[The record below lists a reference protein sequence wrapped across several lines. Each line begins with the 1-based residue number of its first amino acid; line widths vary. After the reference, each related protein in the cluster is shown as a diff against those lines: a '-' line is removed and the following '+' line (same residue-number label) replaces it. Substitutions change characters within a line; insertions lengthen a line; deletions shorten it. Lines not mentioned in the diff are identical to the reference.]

1 MMRAQTS
8 ESATPVGA
16 KSEEMHGDV
25 KALFPPGVVP
35 SPPAAPLSLPRYM
48 VRFVRNPLS
57 VMPLS
62 VYEEPIVQHGRRTWV
77 SDPALIKTIL
87 LDERES
93 FPKTGIE
100 ARVFGG
106 LLGQGILIAEDT
118 AWRWQRQAAAPI
130 FRHAEIL
137 QHVPP
142 MARAAERLIAAWR
155 ASPPQTL
162 QPIDRQMTEI
172 TFDVIAETMLAG
184 AEGARGAGLER
195 MNGDYMRPLAWP
207 LLWAILR
214 LPRTLPFPGRRRH
227 VAAERAMREAVT
239 AIVRTRRREGFC
251 SDLLQRLIKARDPDG
266 GQLMNDGQLTDNLL
280 TFLLAGHETTARSL
294 AWALYLLS
302 LSRKWEALLLAEVRA
317 VAGNSELTGAH
328 VERLPLVTAFIK
340 ETMRLYPPISSI
352 SRIAARD
359 VMLGGKTVAKGSLV
373 IIPMFAIH
381 RHRKLWTDPD
391 RFDPTRF
398 NRDEEAKLARYQYMP
413 FGAGPRICIGASFS
427 MTESVV
433 MLASFLRAARFAT
446 PPGRAF
452 TPVSGISLRAKPNIE
467 LNVSVRDGQET
478 L

>member
-1 MMRAQTS
+1 MS
-8 ESATPVGA
+8 EAA
-16 KSEEMHGDV
+16 E
-25 KALFPPGVVP
+25 ALFPPGVVP
-35 SPPAAPLSLPRYM
+35 PPPAAPLPLPRYLL
-48 VRFVRNPLS
+48 RFIRNPLS
-57 VMPLS
+57 VMPQS

-77 SDPALIKTIL
+77 TDPALVKTIL

-106 LLGQGILIAEDT
+106 LLGEGILIAEDA

-130 FRHAEIL
+130 FRHADIL
-137 QHVPP
+137 QYVPP

-155 ASPPQTL
+155 ASPPGAL

-184 AEGARGAGLER
+184 AEDARGSGLER
-195 MNGDYMRPLAWP
+195 TNGDYMRPLAWP
-207 LLWAILR
+207 LLWAVLR
-214 LPRTLPFPGRRRH
+214 LPRSLPFPGKRRH
-227 VAAERAMREAVT
+227 VAAERAMREAVSG
-239 AIVRTRRREGFC
+239 IVRTRRGEGSR
-251 SDLLQRLIKARDPDG
+251 SDLLQRLLQARDPESD
-266 GQLMNDGQLTDNLL
+266 QLMNDRQVTDNLL

-302 LSRKWEALLLAEVRA
+302 LSPKWEALLLAEVQAA
-317 VAGNSELTGAH
+317 VGDAELTGAH
-328 VERLPLVTAFIK
+328 VERLPLVTAFMK

-359 VMLGGKTVAKGSLV
+359 VELGGKTVAKGSLV

-381 RHRKLWTDPD
+381 RHRKLWSDPD
-391 RFDPTRF
+391 RFDPARF
-398 NRDEEAKLARYQYMP
+398 SRDEEAKLARYQYMP

-433 MLASFLRAARFAT
+433 MLASFVRAARFAT
-446 PPGRAF
+446 LAGRRF
-452 TPVSGISLRAKPNIE
+452 TPVSGISLRAHPDIE
-467 LNVSVRDGQET
+467 LNVSIRNR
-478 L
+478 